1 MHTLITADGIFVLA
15 LAAWWQLRRS
25 ANLLPHLRRGPSSFH
40 FSPANGVVAWIM
52 TAVTAQTRLTRH
64 FRRSVTRP
72 AALESGQHVRTVPAP
87 LGTHA
92 PARTGA
98 APEWDAAPIPI
109 PIPGPV
115 RPTGSMHGPRHQPV
129 ADPPTAPFPAV
140 GPPPGPPHTGSD
152 DGSTEP
158 PTRPAL
164 RPAVARRG
172 SA

>member
-25 ANLLPHLRRGPSSFH
+25 AHLLPHLRRGPSSFH
-40 FSPANGVVAWIM
+40 FSPATGVVAWII
-52 TAVTAQTRLTRH
+52 TAQTRLTLY

-72 AALESGQHVRTVPAP
+72 TALESGQHVWTAPAP

-98 APEWDAAPIPI
+98 APECHTAPIPI
-109 PIPGPV
+109 PIPV
-115 RPTGSMHGPRHQPV
+115 RPTGSMHEPRHQPV

-140 GPPPGPPHTGSD
+140 GPPPGPPHTGSG

>member
-1 MHTLITADGIFVLA
+1 VYALIIADGIFVLA

-25 ANLLPHLRRGPSSFH
+25 ASLLPHLRRGPSSFH
-40 FSPANGVVAWIM
+40 FSPANAVVAWIM
-52 TAVTAQTRLTRH
+52 TAVTAQTRLTLH

-72 AALESGQHVRTVPAP
+72 AAQESGQHVRTAPAP
-87 LGTHA
+87 LGTDA

-98 APEWDAAPIPI
+98 APELDTAPI

-115 RPTGSMHGPRHQPV
+115 RPTGSVPGPRHQPV

-140 GPPPGPPHTGSD
+140 GPPPGPPHTGNG
-152 DGSTEP
+152 DGTAEP